1 MMPKRVFAAP
11 KRCST
16 MLIAQVAP
24 DVQHWIHLGLVWV
37 GFGAVVGWIA
47 RAILPLR
54 HPIGSAGTIVVGMI
68 GSTMGLLCYS
78 LFFPAGR
85 DHPLSIS
92 GFAASVV
99 ACWIVL
105 VLYQPWVA
113 WQTRRAA
120 AAQPSAAA
128 ADAPA
133 TPADAPWPPVVRS
146 PIGAEK
152 ERAV

>member
-1 MMPKRVFAAP
+1 
-11 KRCST
+11 
-16 MLIAQVAP
+16 MLMAQVAP
-24 DVQHWIHLGLVWV
+24 DAQHWIHLGLVWI

-47 RAILPLR
+47 RAILPLK
-54 HPIGSAGTIVVGMI
+54 HPSGSAGTIIVGMI
-68 GSTMGLLCYS
+68 GSTLGLLGYS

-85 DHPLSIS
+85 DHPLSIG

-113 WQTRRAA
+113 WQTRRTA
-120 AAQPSAAA
+120 AAQSATAASDAAVTPS
-128 ADAPA
+128 DALR
-133 TPADAPWPPVVRS
+133 PPVVRPPLS
-146 PIGAEK
+146 AEK